1 MGHIWSD
8 PYSGWVDTTS
18 QIPLITTGN
27 SKKKRLEKKRH
38 VPSQVRDSTK
48 PQTWKKRDL
57 GSRIGYEK
65 HLKHNIQQYTAYTY
79 VTYIYLSFIMCTYV

>member
-27 SKKKRLEKKRH
+27 SKKKTFGKKTPCALPSARLNQATDMEE
-38 VPSQVRDSTK
+38 T
-48 PQTWKKRDL
+48 
-57 GSRIGYEK
+57 
-65 HLKHNIQQYTAYTY
+65 
-79 VTYIYLSFIMCTYV
+79 